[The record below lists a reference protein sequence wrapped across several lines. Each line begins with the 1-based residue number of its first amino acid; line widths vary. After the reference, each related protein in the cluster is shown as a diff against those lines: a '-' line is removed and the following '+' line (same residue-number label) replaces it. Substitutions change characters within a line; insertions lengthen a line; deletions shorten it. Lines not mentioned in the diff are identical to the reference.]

1 MNEKEVLY
9 LVLKRQ
15 IERNINNLDALETL
29 EHKIDVFY
37 AADKI
42 TEERYNNLIATITT
56 AKGKT
61 AGIEDN

>member
-1 MNEKEVLY
+1 MNEKEALY

-15 IERNINNLDALETL
+15 VERNINNPDVLETL

-42 TEERYNNLIATITT
+42 TEEHYNDLIATITT
-56 AKGKT
+56 AKGETK
-61 AGIEDN
+61 